1 MQALSDAPDMLGNRA
16 FSHDVSTAAVLV
28 LQNNNGGHIGIPN
41 KSCGSW
47 TLFLCKKL
55 FLFQYIFINDG
66 YVSEN
71 PQQDSFSL
79 LGFISGTEAEK

>member
-1 MQALSDAPDMLGNRA
+1 MQALSDALDLLASNRA

-47 TLFLCKKL
+47 TLFLRKKL
-55 FLFQYIFINDG
+55 LLFQNIFINEG
-66 YVSEN
+66 HVSEN
-71 PQQDSFSL
+71 AQ
-79 LGFISGTEAEK
+79 